1 MSAYIENSQNNNYS
15 QYLPTCEVP
24 QGFPAKIFM
33 AKVMT
38 KVKFWVSRSRQRKQ
52 LACLD
57 ARMLA
62 DIGITAEQAKLEIA
76 KPFWK

>member
-1 MSAYIENSQNNNYS
+1 MSVYIENNHHNNIS
-15 QYLPTCEVP
+15 QYLIACEAPSGSSVKKII
-24 QGFPAKIFM
+24 AK
-33 AKVMT
+33 A
-38 KVKFWVSRSRQRKQ
+38 KFWKSRARQRKQ

-62 DIGITAEQAKLEIA
+62 DIGVTVEQAKLEAA